1 MVAKKIV
8 DEILGKVVEAVDQS
22 KDELFQIGEYSRQ
35 EFDELVQELKDIKI
49 EVHSVKT
56 EGDQVEVDAL
66 TARNRLSIV
75 SNHFN
80 DFSEKEIRD
89 AYERAHELQMKL
101 SIIRQKEKQLQERSS
116 EIERRIHGIQDTIER
131 AEHVV
136 GQVSIV
142 LNYLDSDFK
151 QVGEILADAKQ
162 KQDFGLKIIEAQEEE
177 RRKLSRE
184 IHDGP
189 AQMLANVMMRS
200 QLIER
205 VFREQGADEG
215 FNEIQELR
223 KTVGSALAEV
233 RRIIFDLRP
242 MALDDL
248 GLIPTLKKY
257 LGTVE
262 EYNGVTRIN
271 FVHVGSEARF
281 PLNVE
286 VAIFRLIQEG
296 VQNALKHSEAE
307 EIIVKLEIT
316 CGQCVVVIKDNG
328 KGFDKSNKKDKS
340 FGLIGMRERVEILK
354 GKLTI
359 DSKLGVGTTIMILV
373 PLNKSV

>member
-22 KDELFQIGEYSRQ
+22 KIELFQIGEHSRQ
-35 EFDELVQELKDIKI
+35 EFDILVQELKDIKI
-49 EVHSVKT
+49 EVNSAKV
-56 EGDQVEVDAL
+56 EGDRIELDAL
-66 TARNRLSIV
+66 AARNRLSKV

-101 SIIRQKEKQLQERSS
+101 SIIRQKEKQLKERSG
-116 EIERRIHGIQDTIER
+116 EIERRILAIQDTIEK

-215 FNEIQELR
+215 FNEIHELR

-262 EYNGVTRIN
+262 QYNGVTKIN

-286 VAIFRLIQEG
+286 VAIFRLIQEA
-296 VQNALKHSEAE
+296 VQNALKHAEPE

-359 DSKLGVGTTIMILV
+359 ESKLGVGTTIMILV
-373 PLNKSV
+373 PLDKLE